1 MYVITRIWDTKP
13 GQARR
18 VATLAAQIAEIYEEV
33 GQRSS
38 TQISFNGGTLPG
50 EINRVYMRWTA
61 ETIDSP
67 YRGSNNLPTTGREF
81 SAEMRDLTNGN
92 WIEFQELLS
101 DDKRQD

>member
-18 VATLAAQIAEIYEEV
+18 VATLAAQVAEIYEKA
-33 GQRSS
+33 GQRSPV
-38 TQISFNGGTLPG
+38 QISFNGGTLPG
-50 EINRVYMRWTA
+50 EINRVWMRWTA

-67 YRGSNNLPTTGREF
+67 YRGSNDLPTTGREF
-81 SAEMRDLTNGN
+81 SVEMRELSIRN
-92 WIEFQELLS
+92 WIEFEELLS